1 MSQIFR
7 TIRAMQKMRIEF
19 VDDAVDEIIRLRAH
33 NEKLLN
39 HARRLERMIEF
50 GAANKEDLLAEVRS
64 MREED
69 GPCAKIR

>member
-7 TIRAMQKMRIEF
+7 TIRAMEKMRIEF

-50 GAANKEDLLAEVRS
+50 SAANKEDLLAEVRS

-69 GPCAKIR
+69 GPCAKT